1 MTSLLLA
8 RSSGILFRGPDT
20 LHEFTARQFAD
31 VRLVHDPEME
41 GVKGVMMLSSHPE
54 LLMQSM
60 VEVRIEYRPTIKF
73 PKKY

>member
-1 MTSLLLA
+1 
-8 RSSGILFRGPDT
+8 
-20 LHEFTARQFAD
+20 
-31 VRLVHDPEME
+31 ME